1 MKEYCAFNAIDGCI
15 LYASNRKSLNK
26 AIRITPGKWYFDNE
40 SRRGVSNRLTEAFR
54 RAKEVEWETEA
65 YAALA
70 EASKRAT
77 LYFWS
82 NSFRV
87 GK

>member
-1 MKEYCAFNAIDGCI
+1 MKEYRAFNAIDGCI
-15 LYASNRKSLNK
+15 LCASNRKSLNK
-26 AIRITPGKWYFDNE
+26 AIRITPGKWFFDNE
-40 SRRGVSNRLTEAFR
+40 CRRGVSARLTEAFR
-54 RAKEVEWETEA
+54 RSKEMRWQAEA
-65 YAALA
+65 NAAIA

-82 NSFRV
+82 NGFRA